1 MKKLNQYRAGL
12 FMVLHYREIRSEI
25 RPLMRKHNF
34 AGVLQA
40 IVNHLRTLREEG
52 NIDKICRHIRFL
64 GRIYARGNH
73 YVKYILENLFIR
85 SLRGLERTSTNT
97 EWGTIQ
103 QHLPLMFLS
112 IYAEQKKG
120 HVII

>member
-52 NIDKICRHIRFL
+52 NIDKICRHIRFF
-64 GRIYARGNH
+64 RP
-73 YVKYILENLFIR
+73 
-85 SLRGLERTSTNT
+85 
-97 EWGTIQ
+97 
-103 QHLPLMFLS
+103 HLC
-112 IYAEQKKG
+112 AG
-120 HVII
+120 